1 MACGSTKM
9 AAIAITAT
17 VAREPISEQML
28 FKRNLFNIYVLPN
41 VSRLKSP
48 RPPLSMS
55 PSPAPLRM
63 ELIPVSGIER
73 KGTVKVRPS
82 WMSWL
87 VVPVRPKYFVA
98 AAAVLSVWGVDDV
111 H

>member
-1 MACGSTKM
+1 M
-9 AAIAITAT
+9 
-17 VAREPISEQML
+17 
-28 FKRNLFNIYVLPN
+28 
-41 VSRLKSP
+41 SP
-48 RPPLSMS
+48 R
-55 PSPAPLRM
+55 PAPLRM
-63 ELIPVSGIER
+63 ELMPVRGMER

-98 AAAVLSVWGVDDV
+98 AATAVSSVWGVDDV